1 MTQEKVSYELFRFTK
16 SENKNYVVYEVVMK
30 KDDPTKM
37 DTVHGYWVLG
47 QTDGSI
53 EELNWFEK
61 KFGYGIQIDKVE
73 EDKITFH
80 CVAIKY
86 FVLICEKAGD
96 KYQCRTE
103 IDGVQAYISSIYID
117 VTTVILI
124 KPVIH
129 SITVTG
135 HAVDDGREVKQVI
148 VPNKK

>member
-1 MTQEKVSYELFRFTK
+1 MSKPVTHELFRFTK

-30 KDDPTKM
+30 KDNPEKM
-37 DTVHGYWVLG
+37 DTVHGYWILG
-47 QTDGSI
+47 QTTGEV

-61 KFGYGIQIDKVE
+61 KFGYGIHIDKVE

-80 CVAIKY
+80 CVALKDQIMY
-86 FVLICEKAGD
+86 AEKAGD
-96 KYQCRTE
+96 KYVCRSE
-103 IDGVQAYISSIYID
+103 LDGVQAYIESIYID

-135 HAVDDGREVKQVI
+135 KAIDDGREVKKVI
-148 VPNKK
+148 VPK